1 MEYVSKF
8 IAFIFNLM
16 KIEFN
21 LYGYNLSFFKIFVFT
36 CLASI
41 LACMIGGIF
50 SD

>member
-1 MEYVSKF
+1 MEYVAKF
-8 IAFIFNLM
+8 IKFIFDLM

-21 LYGYNLSFFKIFVFT
+21 LFGYDLSFFAIFVFV

-41 LACMIGGIF
+41 LAYTIGGIF